1 MVEAS
6 TCYTFI
12 IANLVMKLLGL
23 TGNIAC
29 GKSTVASFLR
39 DRGAAVLD
47 ADLLVHELYSDTD
60 FATQVAALFG
70 ENIVNSLGMI
80 DRPALGKIVFSDTS
94 ALRRLE
100 LLVHPAVGKLRE
112 KKLAEL
118 AVRPEPPQVVVLEAV
133 KLLESGQGRDCH
145 VVWCV
150 RCRPETQLQRLQEI
164 RGLSKDEAQ
173 KRLESQPSYEAKL
186 QLAQQQNVP
195 LVFVE
200 NDGTPEELQE
210 RVGVLWNEL
219 QSTVAV
225 KS

>member
-1 MVEAS
+1 
-6 TCYTFI
+6 
-12 IANLVMKLLGL
+12 MKLLGL

-29 GKSTVASFLR
+29 GKSTVASLLR

-60 FATQVAALFG
+60 FATQVATLFG
-70 ENIVNSLGMI
+70 KNVLNSLGMI
-80 DRPALGKIVFSDTS
+80 DRPALGKIVFSDAN

-112 KKLAEL
+112 EKLAEL
-118 AVRPEPPQVVVLEAV
+118 ASRPEPPQVVVLEAV

-150 RCRPETQLQRLQEI
+150 RCQPETQLQRLMEI
-164 RGLSKDEAQ
+164 RGLSEDEAQ
-173 KRLESQPSYEAKL
+173 KRLDSQPSYEAKL
-186 QLAQQQNVP
+186 QLAQEQDVP

-210 RVGVLWNEL
+210 RVGALWSEL
-219 QSTVAV
+219 QSAVAV
-225 KS
+225 